1 MDRSRLC
8 LVSPPSANTII
19 THKYTAS
26 LSTPSPSASL
36 STPSPSASLSTPSP
50 SASPLSSLS
59 HSLHPLLYPL
69 IVPVILFLSLTLF
82 SCPSFSLSSSLSI
95 SLSSL
100 RMKNFLLNLAMCFK
114 KCHSLHTLAGV
125 SPPISLLE
133 DMAYLQKYT
142 VNCLFVQLYQGGPKS
157 AECI

>member
-36 STPSPSASLSTPSP
+36 STPSPSAS
-50 SASPLSSLS
+50 PLSSLS
-59 HSLHPLLYPL
+59 HSLHPLLCPL

-82 SCPSFSLSSSLSI
+82 FCPSFPLSSSLSI

-100 RMKNFLLNLAMCFK
+100 TMKNFLQNLAMCFK
-114 KCHSLHTLAGV
+114 KCHSLRILAGV

-133 DMAYLQKYT
+133 DMAWLQKYT